1 MPSNYA
7 GLIFKKYI
15 MDEIIYKNQKY
26 LIKDVN
32 DFISETVYKGVE
44 IDEIEYTVISN
55 QNQLD
60 NYLAIKD
67 NEYTKLFFNYGIDL
81 SNNTSNIFFDSCIF
95 NKKHTILKNCTI
107 SSCIFNENNAKLK
120 DCTFREKSTLGS
132 GCTIESTT
140 FHEKSILG
148 DECTIE
154 NATFCEESI
163 LENKCTIKDTT
174 FREKSTIG
182 DECTI
187 ENATFYK
194 ESTLGS
200 GCTIESTTFYKESTL
215 GNKYTIKDTTFH
227 EKSTLNSC
235 KIESATFHE
244 KSTLNGCTI
253 KSAIF
258 CEETTINVVT
268 FIAGILNYTGVV
280 FEKKVKF
287 TGSIKTTISTKDIP
301 PYMGEEIEY
310 PSQNIHTTAP
320 IFTFKS
326 EAYFLHAV
334 LDDVSLF
341 LDEKKSSNGSLIFKS
356 CNFVKKFKIRN
367 TENET
372 YEEQQKNKAKLKELY
387 IIDCTADNEAYLR
400 IGFLD
405 VQDFKLE
412 NLRNPPN
419 AELNIG
425 DCHFH
430 NFELANFRNLGK
442 FKLFKINIIKN
453 KEKGIDETKNNCE
466 FNINNTSIGDTDFQ
480 SLYLDD
486 FETVRMF
493 DNILSGIDYTNIKW
507 KTEIKVG
514 QFNDDDVELAKKRD
528 TYRVLKNV
536 AQKNND
542 APQALEFYVEEMK
555 NHRKITKSNNGIFSI
570 DRMVL
575 GFNYWT
581 NNFGLNWWRPIWVLF
596 LAGIV
601 FYALLLLSLRL
612 DWWFEFIPLQEE
624 TTKIVGN
631 FFVFLNPT
639 HKIEFI
645 GCKNSWGGF
654 AYGIDFAFRLIEGLL
669 IYQTIQAF
677 RKYSRKL

>member
-1 MPSNYA
+1 
-7 GLIFKKYI
+7 
-15 MDEIIYKNQKY
+15 MDKIICNGKKY
-26 LIKDVN
+26 LIKDGLVK
-32 DFISETVYKGVE
+32 IY
-44 IDEIEYTVISN
+44 EIEYKVINSQDEFN
-55 QNQLD
+55 

-67 NEYTKLFFNYGIDL
+67 NECTKLFFDYGIDL

-95 NKKHTILKNCTI
+95 NKIVRLNNFIIENVTFCEESILENKCTI
-107 SSCIFNENNAKLK
+107 K
-120 DCTFREKSTLGS
+120 DTTFREKST
-132 GCTIESTT
+132 I
-140 FHEKSILG
+140 G

-187 ENATFYK
+187 ESTTFYK

-215 GNKYTIKDTTFH
+215 GNKYTIKDAIFH
-227 EKSTLNSC
+227 EKSTLNGC
-235 KIESATFHE
+235 TIKSAIFHE

-258 CEETTINVVT
+258 CEETTINAVT
-268 FIAGILNYTGVV
+268 FIAGILSYTGVV

-320 IFTFKS
+320 NFTFKS
-326 EAYFLHAV
+326 EAYFLQATFN
-334 LDDVSLF
+334 DVSLF

-442 FKLFKINIIKN
+442 FKLYKINILKESEIILCKFMKLFNIIKY
-453 KEKGIDETKNNCE
+453 KGKNIYAIKCNE
-466 FNINNTSIGDTDFQ
+466 VFNINNTSIGDTDFQ
-480 SLYLDD
+480 SLNLDS
-486 FETVRMF
+486 FATVKIF

-507 KTEIKVG
+507 KTEVEVG
-514 QFNDDDVELAKKRD
+514 QFNDDDNTELAKKRD

-542 APQALEFYVEEMK
+542 APQALEFYAKEMENHKLIVEEEDNFSDK
-555 NHRKITKSNNGIFSI
+555 WTLKFNNWSN
-570 DRMVL
+570 R
-575 GFNYWT
+575 
-581 NNFGLNWWRPIWVLF
+581 FGLDWWRPILILF
-596 LAGIV
+596 AIGIG
-601 FYALLLLSLRL
+601 FYILLLLSLTDFTQL
-612 DWWFEFIPLQEE
+612 SLLCEKTSFFSV
-624 TTKIVGN
+624 VGN

-639 HKIEFI
+639 HKVEFI
-645 GCKNSWGGF
+645 GEINSWGGF